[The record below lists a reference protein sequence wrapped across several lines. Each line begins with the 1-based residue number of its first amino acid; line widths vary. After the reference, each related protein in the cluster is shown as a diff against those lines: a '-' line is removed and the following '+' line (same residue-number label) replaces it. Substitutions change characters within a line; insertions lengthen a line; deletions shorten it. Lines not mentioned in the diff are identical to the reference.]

1 MMERLR
7 GAAAEIAAEM
17 TAWRR
22 EFHAHPELSFEEV
35 GTTRRVA
42 ELLRSFGYDNL
53 KVGLGGVPTGVVADL
68 GVGRAGWGVAL
79 RADLDALPMEETAD
93 RPYRSQKPG
102 VMHSCGHDAHTAML
116 LGAAKILKCLEP
128 EIPGRVRFIFQP
140 SEESPHRSGARAMIA
155 EGALEGMD
163 AIAGIHVW
171 SGLPSGVLGYRPG
184 AAMASSDEWECVIT
198 GRGGHGAM
206 PHEAVDPV
214 VAASALVGMLQTV
227 VSRRISP
234 LETAVVTVGK
244 IEAGTTYN
252 IIPEKAFL
260 QGTVRTFNPEVR
272 RRVPEIMGRIVQG
285 VAGASECTAE
295 FNYRE
300 TLPPTVNDPIF
311 TDLARR
317 VGEDL
322 LGGDGVRLVEPTMGA
337 EDMSL
342 YLERLPGAFLF
353 LGVGN
358 EAKGTTFP
366 QHHPAYDI
374 DEAVLPLGCAFLSS
388 LAWRFLAG
396 T

>member
-1 MMERLR
+1 MDRLR
-7 GAAAEIAAEM
+7 AEASGIAAEM

-35 GTTRRVA
+35 ETTRRVA
-42 ELLRSFGYDNL
+42 ELLRSFGYDHL
-53 KVGLGGVPTGVVADL
+53 KVGVAGVPTGVVADL
-68 GVGRAGWGVAL
+68 GVGRAGWGMVL

-93 RPYRSQKPG
+93 RPYRSQNPG

-116 LGAAKILKCLEP
+116 LGAAKILKELEP

-140 SEESPHRSGARAMIA
+140 SEESSHRSGARAMIA

-184 AAMASSDEWECVIT
+184 PTMASSDEWECVIT

-272 RRVPEIMGRIVQG
+272 RRVPEIMERIVQG
-285 VAGASECTAE
+285 VAGASECTAK
-295 FNYRE
+295 FIYRE
-300 TLPPTVNDPIF
+300 TLPSTVNDPAF
-311 TDLARR
+311 TDLAKR
-317 VGEDL
+317 VGEEL
-322 LGGDGVRLVEPTMGA
+322 LGSDRVRLVEPTMGA

-366 QHHPAYDI
+366 QHHPEYDI
-374 DEAVLPLGCAFLSS
+374 DEGVLPLGCAFLAGT
-388 LAWRFLAG
+388 AWRFLIG